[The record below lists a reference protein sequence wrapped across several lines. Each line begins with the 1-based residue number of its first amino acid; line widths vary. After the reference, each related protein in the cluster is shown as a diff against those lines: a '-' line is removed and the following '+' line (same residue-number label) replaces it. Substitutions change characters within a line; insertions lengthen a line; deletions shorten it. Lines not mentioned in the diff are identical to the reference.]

1 MRIFMGILSIII
13 SLGTLI
19 VFFWAMVE
27 PTNEKLVGFMGM
39 LSLSIIFFLFY
50 IIEERNSELNRLK
63 DILRKQLKHH
73 MKEQWGTSK

>member
-1 MRIFMGILSIII
+1 MRIFMGILSALV
-13 SLGTLI
+13 SLLTTL
-19 VFFWAMVE
+19 VFLWTIEE

-50 IIEERNSELNRLK
+50 IIEERNSEVNRLK

-73 MKEQWGTSK
+73 MKEQWGTLK

>member
-1 MRIFMGILSIII
+1 MKIITGILSIVM
-13 SLGTLI
+13 SLATLG
-19 VFFWAMVE
+19 VFFWAMTE
-27 PTNEKLVGFMGM
+27 PTEQKFVWLIGM

-50 IIEERNSELNRLK
+50 IIEERNSEINRLQ